1 MSNIGDNYSHAQAGC
16 VEKYPVTVDKLW
28 IFGINPIYLSNL

>member
-1 MSNIGDNYSHAQAGC
+1 MSNIGDNYSFAQVRC

-28 IFGINPIYLSNL
+28 IFGINPAHLANL